1 MAIKTLVCCPG
12 TKGSSWLGTSQQP
25 VQVLSWIKK
34 MQLADSVAIFYAS
47 TNKDGCFILTNRIG
61 LFHTC

>member
-12 TKGSSWLGTSQQP
+12 TKDSSWLGTSQKP
-25 VQVLSWIKK
+25 LQVLSRIKK
-34 MQLADSVAIFYAS
+34 MQLDDSVTISYAS
-47 TNKDGCFILTNRIG
+47 TNKDGCFLLTSRIG